1 MLVRL
6 AFVCN
11 EFGGRV
17 FVLRFALAFLLSFAA
32 FARMGLAGDSNVPVT
47 LFWTSPLAIELGFD
61 EKELGTLRD
70 GYVQDVRDGKL
81 PGANL
86 MISRQGQVVLKAS
99 IGFADRESQS
109 ALSFDHIF
117 RLYSMTKP
125 VASVLA
131 LQQIEAGLYEL
142 DTPVGKFL
150 PEYSEPLVFD
160 PEGRVR
166 ESRAR
171 MTIRHLLTHTAGFSA
186 VWNEDA
192 VAKLYRER
200 GVVEH
205 FPNEY
210 ENVPASLADFYVRI
224 SALPL
229 LHDPGARRTYGV
241 SNDVQGVLVERAA
254 GSDLASIL
262 KSGVLDPLGM
272 RDTSFCVSGH
282 DLDRFA
288 SLYAFGEDGG
298 LSRVEGGHE
307 TAYGCPVAVASL
319 SGGLVGAISDYW
331 RFAEALRRGGALGE
345 ARILSRESVELLFA
359 PQPDVDEGDAWIPG
373 AEWGLG
379 LAIVADPS
387 RSERTEVKGNVYWSG
402 AASTSFWID
411 PSNELVALIFTQVRG
426 SHPDFSIQTD
436 FRNRVYAAYGDA
448 HTDP

>member
-1 MLVRL
+1 MQ
-6 AFVCN
+6 
-11 EFGGRV
+11 
-17 FVLRFALAFLLSFAA
+17 RFALAFWLSFAA
-32 FARMGLAGDSNVPVT
+32 VAKIGFAGNSDVPVT
-47 LFWTSPLAIELGFD
+47 LFWTSPMAMELGFG
-61 EKELGTLRD
+61 EKELGSLREV
-70 GYVQDVRDGKL
+70 YVQDVRDGKL

-99 IGFADRESQS
+99 IGFADRESQT
-109 ALSFDHIF
+109 ALSFDHLF

-142 DTPVGKFL
+142 DTPVGRFL

-160 PEGRVR
+160 PEGRAR

-192 VAKLYRER
+192 VAELYRER

-205 FPNEY
+205 LPNEY
-210 ENVPASLADFYVRI
+210 ENAPASLADFYLRV
-224 SALPL
+224 SPLPL

-262 KSGVLDPLGM
+262 RSGLLGPLGM

-288 SLYAFGEDGG
+288 SLYAYGEDGG
-298 LSRVEGGHE
+298 LNRVEKGHE
-307 TAYGCPVAVASL
+307 TAYECPVALASL

-331 RFAEALRRGGALGE
+331 RFAEALHRGGVLDQ

-359 PQPDVDEGDAWIPG
+359 PQPDVDEGDSWIPG

-379 LAIVADPS
+379 LAIVTDPS
-387 RSERTEVKGNVYWSG
+387 KSERTEVKDNVYWSG
-402 AASTSFWID
+402 AANTSFWID

-426 SHPDFSIQTD
+426 SHPGFSIQTD
-436 FRNRVYAAYGDA
+436 FRNRVYSAYGEA
-448 HTDP
+448 NTGQ